1 MSDGKTGV
9 QVTKDVELAGLATC
23 RNFRFASSS
32 EQESETH
39 PLRNIGP
46 LLTISVPWRCVVLPL
61 FGQISKYCYPFIHN
75 FILCIP
81 PEIEDSFTAYYFV
94 YLCKASVLISEKF

>member
-1 MSDGKTGV
+1 MSDGKMGV
-9 QVTKDVELAGLATC
+9 QLAKDVELAGLATC

-32 EQESETH
+32 EQAAEIH
-39 PLRNIGP
+39 LLRNIGP

-61 FGQISKYCYPFIHN
+61 FGQISKYCYPFTHD

-81 PEIEDSFTAYYFV
+81 PEIEESFTAYYFI
-94 YLCKASVLISEKF
+94 YLYKALVLISEKF

>member
-1 MSDGKTGV
+1 MGV
-9 QVTKDVELAGLATC
+9 QLTKDVKLAGLATR
-23 RNFRFASSS
+23 RNFRYASSS

-39 PLRNIGP
+39 LLRNIGS
-46 LLTISVPWRCVVLPL
+46 LLTIGVPWRCVVLPL

-81 PEIEDSFTAYYFV
+81 PKIEESFTAYNFV
-94 YLCKASVLISEKF
+94 YLCKASVLISEMF